1 MRKPIRV
8 FAVVLS
14 VALGALV
21 AARAAAADVTLIHKG
36 LALNGKAVLA
46 AGKGWK
52 NGAVLLVHGTLAHGG
67 MSTIATLQNLL
78 KEKGRSSVAINLSY
92 NVGNR
97 RGNYDCAL
105 PHIHR
110 HQDAVD
116 EIAAWVAWLKGQGAA
131 NIVVLGHSRGGN
143 QVTRYA
149 TERIDPAVRAVVL
162 LAPATWNSVAVA
174 KAYEQRYKRS
184 LARVIAAAQD
194 LVKSG
199 KGNALM
205 PGIDFLTCPDTTVS
219 AAAFQSYYVDDKKMD
234 TPPMVGAVPVPVLVI
249 AGSADTLVPDIPEKM
264 KGRVHG
270 TVTFKVI
277 DGADHFFRDL
287 YAEDVVDAIT
297 EFLGG

>member
-1 MRKPIRV
+1 MRELIRV
-8 FAVVLS
+8 FRVVL
-14 VALGALV
+14 ALGAAG
-21 AARAAAADVTLIHKG
+21 AAPAAAADVTLIHKG

-46 AGKGWK
+46 DGKSWK
-52 NGAVLLVHGTLAHGG
+52 EGAVLLVHGTLAHGG
-67 MSTIATLQNLL
+67 MSTIATLQTLL
-78 KEKGRSSVAINLSY
+78 KDKGRSSLAINLSY

-105 PHIHR
+105 PHTHR

-116 EIAAWVAWLKGQGAA
+116 EIAAWIAWLKGQGAA
-131 NIVVLGHSRGGN
+131 HIVVLGHSRGGN

-149 TERIDPAVRAVVL
+149 TERIDPAVRAAVL

-174 KAYEQRYKRS
+174 RAYERRYNRS

-194 LVKSG
+194 LVKAG
-199 KGNALM
+199 KGDALM
-205 PGIDFLTCPDTTVS
+205 PGIGFLTCPDSTVS
-219 AAAFQSYYVDDKKMD
+219 AATFLSYYVDDKKMD
-234 TPPMVGAVPVPVLVI
+234 TPAMVGAIPVPVLVI
-249 AGSADTLVPDIPEKM
+249 AGSADTLVPDIPDKM

-270 TVTFKVI
+270 AVTFKVI

-287 YAEDVVDAIT
+287 FAEDVVDAIA

>member
-1 MRKPIRV
+1 MRELIRV
-8 FAVVLS
+8 SSVVLS
-14 VALGALV
+14 LALGTLV
-21 AARAAAADVTLIHKG
+21 PAPAAAADATLVHKG
-36 LALNGKAVLA
+36 LAVNGKAVLA
-46 AGKGWK
+46 EGKGWK
-52 NGAVLLVHGTLAHGG
+52 DGAVLLVHGTLAHGG
-67 MSTIATLQNLL
+67 MSTIAALQTLL
-78 KEKGRSSVAINLSY
+78 KDKGRSSLAINLSY
-92 NVGNR
+92 NIGNR

-105 PHIHR
+105 PHTHR

-131 NIVVLGHSRGGN
+131 DIVLLGHSRGGN

-174 KAYEQRYKRS
+174 RAYEQRYNRS

-194 LVKSG
+194 LVKAG
-199 KGNALM
+199 KGDALM
-205 PGIDFLTCPDTTVS
+205 PGIDFLTCPNTTVS
-219 AAAFQSYYVDDKKMD
+219 AAAFLSYYVDDKKMD
-234 TPPMVGAVPVPVLVI
+234 TPALVGAVPVPVLVI
-249 AGSADTLVPDIPEKM
+249 AASADTLVPDIPDKM

-270 TVTFKVI
+270 TVKFKLI

-287 YAEDVVDAIT
+287 FAEDVVDTIV